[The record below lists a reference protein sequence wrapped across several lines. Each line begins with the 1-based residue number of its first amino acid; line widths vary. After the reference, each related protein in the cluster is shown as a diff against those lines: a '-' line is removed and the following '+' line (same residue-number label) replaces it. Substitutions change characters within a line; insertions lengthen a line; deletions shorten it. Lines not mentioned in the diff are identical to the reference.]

1 MTTFPPVVDY
11 DRIQRV
17 FPQVS
22 KTNSG
27 YNAYTCMC
35 LFFIVVGILVLI
47 KRYRDKQGVLIYS

>member
-1 MTTFPPVVDY
+1 MSFPPVVDY

-22 KTNSG
+22 KTTTG
-27 YNAYTCMC
+27 YNMYTCVC

-47 KRYRDKQGVLIYS
+47 KRYKDKQMSTSF

>member
-1 MTTFPPVVDY
+1 MIFPPVVDY

-22 KTNSG
+22 KSSSG
-27 YNAYTCMC
+27 YNSYTCLC

-47 KRYRDKQGVLIYS
+47 KRYKDKQKTN